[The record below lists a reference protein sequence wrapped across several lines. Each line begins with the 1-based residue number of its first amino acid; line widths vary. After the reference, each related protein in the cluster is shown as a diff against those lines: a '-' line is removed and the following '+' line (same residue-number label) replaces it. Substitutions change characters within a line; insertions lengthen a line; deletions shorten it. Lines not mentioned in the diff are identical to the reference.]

1 MELKEELKILE
12 EKLSSMEYYGI
23 LENKKREAELLGKKE
38 EAKFLDEK
46 IKEFVSKKE
55 EKIKNKFENISE
67 KFLDLLDML
76 GIEIPESEEEA
87 SKSEEEERKI
97 KEKVE
102 KIEAEIKEK
111 ERERERRKELI
122 ENTQKEEKERKTKEQ
137 VEKDEETEI
146 KEKNSDFQ
154 ITKTKKEFLRN
165 GESISYEIEI
175 DSHKV
180 GEKIY
185 HLLKIKMKNE
195 KGIELRFLNNSK
207 DIFSEFFASDLF
219 EVSSK
224 FIDSLILKNGT
235 FSEKKLL
242 DFLNF
247 LGYKT
252 LD

>member
-76 GIEIPESEEEA
+76 RIEIPESEEEKA
-87 SKSEEEERKI
+87 SKSEEEDKKI
-97 KEKVE
+97 KEQVE
-102 KIEAEIKEK
+102 KIEAKIK
-111 ERERERRKELI
+111 ERERRKELF

-207 DIFSEFFASDLF
+207 NIFSEFFASDLF

>member
-76 GIEIPESEEEA
+76 GIEIPESEEEKA
-87 SKSEEEERKI
+87 SKSEEEDKKI
-97 KEKVE
+97 KEQVE
-102 KIEAEIKEK
+102 KIEAEIK
-111 ERERERRKELI
+111 ERERRKELI

-180 GEKIY
+180 GEKNY